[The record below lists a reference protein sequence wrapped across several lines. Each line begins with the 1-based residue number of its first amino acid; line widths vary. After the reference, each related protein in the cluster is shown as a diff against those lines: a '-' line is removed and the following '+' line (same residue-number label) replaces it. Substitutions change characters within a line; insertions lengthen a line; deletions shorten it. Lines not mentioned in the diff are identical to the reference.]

1 MQTCALHTSTNT
13 ILSHI
18 KKTRKDLYI
27 HAYNSYYK
35 ASSSSSSSLPENKH
49 HVNRIILTIAVLAAI
64 VIKFIINGWLVIYMV
79 VLLCMF
85 RCSKQHH
92 QYQSSSLLH
101 ASLNAGFTA
110 DGPWTPCKDN
120 TVWMNTSVV
129 GNIIATIYRTKR
141 KFVLPINNTCH
152 WVQVPKIWAG
162 TLDLTGSCPL
172 LQKHI

>member
-1 MQTCALHTSTNT
+1 MCFTYKYQYYIITH
-13 ILSHI
+13 

-27 HAYNSYYK
+27 DVYNSWYK
-35 ASSSSSSSLPENKH
+35 ASSSYLPENK

-64 VIKFIINGWLVIYMV
+64 VIKFIIHGWLVIYMV
-79 VLLCMF
+79 VLLCVF
-85 RCSKQHH
+85 TCSKRHH

-101 ASLNAGFTA
+101 ASLNAGFAA

-141 KFVLPINNTCH
+141 KFVLPIDNTCR
-152 WVQVPKIWAG
+152 WV
-162 TLDLTGSCPL
+162 
-172 LQKHI
+172 